1 MHRRAFRANG
11 IEFSSACHGH
21 NFGPRRIWYA
31 DAVSPAFAKG
41 QSAAGGRWRTTA
53 ALSAALACGCATESA
68 PQPPPVTPAAFEH
81 RAAAASA
88 SWPAQD
94 WYRGFGSDELNAL
107 VDEAVRDNTDLT
119 GASERVAQADARA
132 RQAGAAILPKVS
144 IDGNATYLSGH
155 SNQGSG
161 HELDWFGML
170 SASYEVD
177 FWGKNRAAAN
187 AAGLQAGASRAER
200 DTVAL
205 TLLGGVAGQYFQVLA
220 LRERLAIARANRDA
234 TRKILEAVQARFDAG
249 VASPTELA
257 SQKAAWYAAQI
268 AISDL
273 EQLEMEARAALAV
286 LLGRPPESFEI
297 RANNLDS
304 LREPVVAA
312 GLPSELLTR
321 RPDLVAAEAN
331 LRAAHANLAA
341 ARAAMFPNLTL
352 TAAAGVQNPALP
364 ATVLTI
370 PGAGPSYSAI
380 ASLTQ
385 PIFDHGRLAAQ
396 RDEALAREQELVA
409 TYRAA
414 IIASLADVE
423 KALSAVQHLNTV
435 REFQLGSVA
444 ESERAFE
451 GAQLRYQRGSGDF
464 LTLLESQR
472 TLYAARDQYAQ
483 YRLARLQAL
492 VGLCKALGGGW
503 NAASA
508 ATRAPEAAPAARP
521 IDAASS

>member
-1 MHRRAFRANG
+1 MSRSYFAP
-11 IEFSSACHGH
+11 
-21 NFGPRRIWYA
+21 GPIWP
-31 DAVSPAFAKG
+31 AVGSSPAQGKG
-41 QSAAGGRWRTTA
+41 AACGRWLTTA
-53 ALSAALACGCATESA
+53 ALFAAFVCGCATESA
-68 PQPPPVTPAAFEH
+68 PQPPAVTPAAFEH
-81 RAAAASA
+81 RAAAAGA
-88 SWPAQD
+88 AWPAQD
-94 WYRGFGSDELNAL
+94 WYHGFGSDELNAL

-119 GASERVAQADARA
+119 GARERVAQADARA
-132 RQAGAAILPKVS
+132 RQAGAPILPKVS
-144 IDGNATYLSGH
+144 VDANGTYLSGH
-155 SNQGSG
+155 SQQGSG
-161 HELDWFGML
+161 HELDWFAML

-177 FWGKNRAAAN
+177 FWGKNRATAN
-187 AAGLQAGASRAER
+187 AARLQAGASRAER

-205 TLLGGVAGQYFQVLA
+205 TLLGGVASQYFQVLA
-220 LRERLAIARANRDA
+220 LRERLTIARANRDA
-234 TRKILEAVQARFDAG
+234 SKKILEAVQARFDAG

-257 SQKAAWYAAQI
+257 SQKAAWYTAQI

-286 LLGRPPESFEI
+286 LLGRPPENFEI
-297 RANNLDS
+297 RANNFDS
-304 LREPVVAA
+304 LREPAVAA

-321 RPDLVAAEAN
+321 RPDLAAAEAN

-341 ARAAMFPNLTL
+341 ARAAMFPSLTL

-370 PGAGPSYSAI
+370 PGVGPSYSAI

-396 RDEALAREQELVA
+396 RDEVLAREQELLA
-409 TYRAA
+409 IYRAA
-414 IIASLADVE
+414 IIASLVDVE
-423 KALSAVQHLNTV
+423 KALAAVQHLDAV
-435 REFQLGSVA
+435 HEFQQGSVT

-483 YRLARLQAL
+483 YRLTRLQAL
-492 VGLCKALGGGW
+492 VALCKALGGGW
-503 NAASA
+503 STSA
-508 ATRAPEAAPAARP
+508 GATLGPQAAPAAARAA
-521 IDAASS
+521 DAASS

>member
-1 MHRRAFRANG
+1 M
-11 IEFSSACHGH
+11 
-21 NFGPRRIWYA
+21 
-31 DAVSPAFAKG
+31 
-41 QSAAGGRWRTTA
+41 
-53 ALSAALACGCATESA
+53 LSAGVACGCATESA
-68 PQPPPVTPAAFEH
+68 PQPPAVTPAAFEH
-81 RAAAASA
+81 ATGARGA

-94 WYRGFGSDELNAL
+94 WYRGFGSDELNDF
-107 VDEAVRDNTDLT
+107 VDQAARDNTDLT
-119 GASERVAQADARA
+119 GARERVAQADARA
-132 RQAGAAILPKVS
+132 RQSGAAILPKVS
-144 IDGNATYLSGH
+144 LDGNATYLSGH
-155 SNQGSG
+155 SQQGSG
-161 HELDWFGML
+161 HELDWFAML

-177 FWGKNRAAAN
+177 FWGKNRATAN
-187 AAGLQAGASRAER
+187 AARLEAGASRAER

-205 TLLGGVAGQYFQVLA
+205 TLLGGVADEYFQVLA
-220 LRERLAIARANRDA
+220 LRERLEIARSNRDA
-234 TRKILEAVQARFDAG
+234 AAKILEAVQARFDAG

-257 SQKAAWYAAQI
+257 SQKAAWYTAQI
-268 AISDL
+268 ASSDL
-273 EQLEMEARAALAV
+273 EQLEMEARAALAL
-286 LLGRPPESFEI
+286 LLGRPPEHFEV
-297 RANNLDS
+297 RADNLDS

-321 RPDLVAAEAN
+321 RPDVVMAEAN

-370 PGAGPSYSAI
+370 PGVGPSYSAI

-396 RDEALAREQELVA
+396 RDEALAREQELLA
-409 TYRAA
+409 GYRAA
-414 IIASLADVE
+414 IIASLVDVE
-423 KALSAVQHLNTV
+423 KALAAVQHLNAV
-435 REFQLGSVA
+435 REFQQGSVA

-472 TLYAARDQYAQ
+472 TLYAARDQFAQ

-492 VGLCKALGGGW
+492 VALCKALGGGW
-503 NAASA
+503 DASSPAMQWPPATPAAGSARNAAS
-508 ATRAPEAAPAARP
+508 P
-521 IDAASS
+521 

>member
-1 MHRRAFRANG
+1 VNCSRAK
-11 IEFSSACHGH
+11 
-21 NFGPRRIWYA
+21 A
-31 DAVSPAFAKG
+31 DA
-41 QSAAGGRWRTTA
+41 AAGTRWLTTA
-53 ALSAALACGCATESA
+53 VLSAAFACGCATESA
-68 PQPPPVTPAAFEH
+68 PQPPAVTPAVFEH
-81 RAAAASA
+81 ATRAQQAA
-88 SWPAQD
+88 WPAQD
-94 WYRGFGSDELNAL
+94 WYRGFGSDELDDF
-107 VDEAVRDNTDLT
+107 VDQAVRDNTDLT
-119 GASERVAQADARA
+119 GARERVAQADARA

-144 IDGNATYLSGH
+144 LDGNATYLSGH
-155 SNQGSG
+155 SQQGSG
-161 HELDWFGML
+161 HELDWFAML

-187 AAGLQAGASRAER
+187 AARLEAGASRAER

-205 TLLGGVAGQYFQVLA
+205 TLLGGVADEYFQVLA
-220 LRERLAIARANRDA
+220 LRERLTIARSNRDA
-234 TRKILEAVQARFDAG
+234 ARKILEAVQARFDAG

-257 SQKAAWYAAQI
+257 SQKAAWYTAQI

-273 EQLEMEARAALAV
+273 EQLEMEARAALAL
-286 LLGRPPESFEI
+286 LLGRAPEEFEV
-297 RANNLDS
+297 RAANLDS
-304 LREPVVAA
+304 LREPLVAA

-321 RPDLVAAEAN
+321 RPDVVVAEAK
-331 LRAAHANLAA
+331 LRAAHANLTA

-370 PGAGPSYSAI
+370 PGVGPSYSAI

-396 RDEALAREQELVA
+396 RDEALARQQELLA
-409 TYRAA
+409 GYRTA
-414 IIASLADVE
+414 IIASLVDVE
-423 KALSAVQHLNTV
+423 KALAAVQHLNAV
-435 REFQLGSVA
+435 REFQQGSVA

-472 TLYAARDQYAQ
+472 TLYAARDQFAQ

-492 VGLCKALGGGW
+492 VALCKALGGGW
-503 NAASA
+503 AASSSA
-508 ATRAPEAAPAARP
+508 KHWQEAAPLAGNSRA
-521 IDAASS
+521 AASP

>member
-1 MHRRAFRANG
+1 M
-11 IEFSSACHGH
+11 SSSSPKGEGAAC
-21 NFGPRRIWYA
+21 
-31 DAVSPAFAKG
+31 
-41 QSAAGGRWRTTA
+41 GRWLTTT
-53 ALSAALACGCATESA
+53 ALSAALVCGCATESA
-68 PQPPPVTPAAFEH
+68 PQPPTVTPAAFEH
-81 RAAAASA
+81 QAAAAGA
-88 SWPAQD
+88 AWPAQD
-94 WYRGFGSDELNAL
+94 WYRDFGSDELDGL
-107 VDEAVRDNTDLT
+107 VDEAVRGNMDLT
-119 GASERVAQADARA
+119 GARERVAQADARA
-132 RQAGAAILPKVS
+132 REAGAPILPRVS
-144 IDGNATYLSGH
+144 LDGNASYLSGH
-155 SNQGSG
+155 SSQGSG
-161 HELDWFGML
+161 HELDWFAML

-187 AAGLQAGASRAER
+187 AARLQAGASRAER
-200 DTVAL
+200 DTVAI

-234 TRKILEAVQARFDAG
+234 AKKILEAVQARFDAG

-257 SQKAAWYAAQI
+257 AQKAAWYTAQI

-273 EQLEMEARAALAV
+273 EQLEIEARAALAV
-286 LLGRPPESFEI
+286 LLGRPPENFEI
-297 RANNLDS
+297 QANNLDS

-312 GLPSELLTR
+312 GLPSELLIR
-321 RPDLVAAEAN
+321 RPDLVAAEAS

-341 ARAAMFPNLTL
+341 ARAAMFPSLTL

-370 PGAGPSYSAI
+370 PGVGPSYSAI

-385 PIFDHGRLAAQ
+385 PIFDHGRLSAQ
-396 RDEALAREQELVA
+396 RDEALARQQELLA

-414 IIASLADVE
+414 IIASLVDVE
-423 KALSAVQHLNTV
+423 KALAAVQHLDAV
-435 REFQLGSVA
+435 REFQQGSVT
-444 ESERAFE
+444 ESERAFA

-492 VGLCKALGGGW
+492 VALCKALGGGW
-503 NAASA
+503 SASPS
-508 ATRAPEAAPAARP
+508 ATPGSQPAPTPARARDAAP
-521 IDAASS
+521 S

>member
-1 MHRRAFRANG
+1 M
-11 IEFSSACHGH
+11 
-21 NFGPRRIWYA
+21 
-31 DAVSPAFAKG
+31 
-41 QSAAGGRWRTTA
+41 
-53 ALSAALACGCATESA
+53 LSAGVACGCATESA
-68 PQPPPVTPAAFEH
+68 PQPPAVTPAAFEH
-81 RAAAASA
+81 ATGARGA

-94 WYRGFGSDELNAL
+94 WYRGFGSDELNDF
-107 VDEAVRDNTDLT
+107 VDQAARDNTDLT
-119 GASERVAQADARA
+119 GARERVAQADARA
-132 RQAGAAILPKVS
+132 RQSGAAILPKVS
-144 IDGNATYLSGH
+144 LDGNATYLSGH
-155 SNQGSG
+155 SQQGSG
-161 HELDWFGML
+161 HELDWFAML

-177 FWGKNRAAAN
+177 FWGKNRATAN
-187 AAGLQAGASRAER
+187 AARLEAGASRAER

-205 TLLGGVAGQYFQVLA
+205 TLLGGVADEYFQVLA
-220 LRERLAIARANRDA
+220 LRERLEIARSNRDA
-234 TRKILEAVQARFDAG
+234 AAKILEAVQARFDAG

-257 SQKAAWYAAQI
+257 SQKAAWYTAQI
-268 AISDL
+268 ASSDL
-273 EQLEMEARAALAV
+273 EQLEMEARAALAL
-286 LLGRPPESFEI
+286 LLGRPPEHFEV
-297 RANNLDS
+297 RADNLDS

-321 RPDLVAAEAN
+321 RPDVVMAEAN

-370 PGAGPSYSAI
+370 PGVGPSYSAI

-396 RDEALAREQELVA
+396 RDEALAREQELLA
-409 TYRAA
+409 GYRAA
-414 IIASLADVE
+414 IIASLVDVE
-423 KALSAVQHLNTV
+423 KALAAVQHLNAV
-435 REFQLGSVA
+435 REFQQGSVA

-472 TLYAARDQYAQ
+472 TLYAARDQFAQ

-492 VGLCKALGGGW
+492 VALCKALGGGW
-503 NAASA
+503 DASSSAMQWPQATPAAGSARNAAS
-508 ATRAPEAAPAARP
+508 P
-521 IDAASS
+521 

>member
-1 MHRRAFRANG
+1 MRVVR
-11 IEFSSACHGH
+11 
-21 NFGPRRIWYA
+21 A
-31 DAVSPAFAKG
+31 DARGACGRRLA
-41 QSAAGGRWRTTA
+41 SALGFV
-53 ALSAALACGCATESA
+53 LLACGCATESP
-68 PQPPPVTPAAFEH
+68 PQPPPTTPHAFEYGSALP
-81 RAAAASA
+81 RA
-88 SWPAQD
+88 SWPTQD
-94 WYRGFGSDELNAL
+94 WYRGFGSDEL
-107 VDEAVRDNTDLT
+107 DEFVGLAVRDNTDLT
-119 GASERVAQADARA
+119 VARERVAEADARA

-161 HELDWFGML
+161 HELDWFAML

-177 FWGKNRAAAN
+177 FWGKNRATAN
-187 AAGLQAGASRAER
+187 AARLGAGASRAER

-205 TLLGGVAGQYFQVLA
+205 TLLGGVAGEYFQVLA
-220 LRERLAIARANRDA
+220 LRERLTIARANRDA
-234 TRKILEAVQARFDAG
+234 TKKILEAVQARFDAG

-268 AISDL
+268 VISDL
-273 EQLEMEARAALAV
+273 EQLEMEARATLAL
-286 LLGRPPESFEI
+286 LLGRPPENFEV
-297 RANNLDS
+297 RAENLDS
-304 LREPVVAA
+304 LREPLVAA

-321 RPDLVAAEAN
+321 RPDVVMAETS

-364 ATVLTI
+364 AIVNTI
-370 PGAGPSYSAI
+370 PGVGPSYSAI
-380 ASLTQ
+380 AGLTQ

-396 RDEALAREQELVA
+396 RDEALAKEQELLA

-414 IIASLADVE
+414 IIASLVDVE
-423 KALSAVQHLNTV
+423 KALSTVQHLDAV
-435 REFQLGSVA
+435 REFQQGNVA

-472 TLYAARDQYAQ
+472 TLYAARDQFAQ
-483 YRLARLQAL
+483 YRLARLEAL
-492 VGLCKALGGGW
+492 VTLCKALGGGW
-503 NAASA
+503 NASAA
-508 ATRAPEAAPAARP
+508 ATRDAEIAPAARAH
-521 IDAASS
+521 DAASS